1 MDWKKKCA
9 EWGAKAKKL
18 WADFLVILGIA
29 WEKTRVLSGKAW
41 VWLKKAWVFLKHH
54 LKHLLGILA
63 VYALKTRKWVKK
75 TTARLRA
82 WWSGWKGRE
91 WLEAKVSQ
99 VKALVEKKFPRKE
112 QSGQESLPEPEFEEE
127 YKEEGAWE
135 PEEEFVEEL
144 PTVQPKPAPRRRV
157 YKEPETPL
165 EKAWLIVKAI
175 ARGTKLSCIWIY
187 KLRRFIM
194 GVPVI
199 FFALKLAISNAARLP
214 EVVGLNIQ
222 ASGEF
227 ARMVSRNTAVMGPL
241 AMTGFCLLLVF
252 CSRKPLLPWM
262 ISIFTLIIPVLIWM
276 TNYYA

>member
-1 MDWKKKCA
+1 MDWKKKCS
-9 EWGAKAKKL
+9 EWGEKAKKL
-18 WADFLVILGIA
+18 WADFLVLLGVA
-29 WEKTRVLSGKAW
+29 WEKTREFAGKAWIWMKKAW
-41 VWLKKAWVFLKHH
+41 VWLKHH
-54 LKHLLGILA
+54 LKHLLGVLA
-63 VYALKTRKWVKK
+63 VFALKARKWIRK

-82 WWSGWKGRE
+82 WWSGWNGRE
-91 WLEAKVSQ
+91 WLAEKMGQ
-99 VKALVEKKFPRKE
+99 LKAFIEKKFSKRNQPD
-112 QSGQESLPEPEFEEE
+112 QESLPEPEFEEE
-127 YKEEGAWE
+127 YEQEEAWE
-135 PEEEFVEEL
+135 PEEEPVEEL
-144 PTVQPKPAPRRRV
+144 PSVQSQPAPRRRV
-157 YKEPETPL
+157 PKEPETPL
-165 EKAWLIVKAI
+165 EKALLILKAI
-175 ARGTKLSCIWIY
+175 GRGVKLTCIWIY

-194 GVPVI
+194 AIPVI
-199 FFALKLAISNAARLP
+199 YFALKLAISNAARLP